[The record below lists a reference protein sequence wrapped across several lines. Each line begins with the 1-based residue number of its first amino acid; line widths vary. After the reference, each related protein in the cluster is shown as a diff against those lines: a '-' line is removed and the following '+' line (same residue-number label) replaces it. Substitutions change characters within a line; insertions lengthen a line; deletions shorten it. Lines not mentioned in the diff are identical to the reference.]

1 MVFIPKDL
9 GCHLKKFI
17 KKFKTRNMKSKLIF
31 SITLVTCVFFSY
43 AQDKILMDA
52 SNSIKIDEL
61 KEKMYTYS
69 SDEFEGKDTPSRGQ
83 QLAVAYLA
91 NHYKN
96 LKIPSVKKN
105 SYFQPVPLQFE
116 GKPKISLNISDKDF
130 KYYDDYISYKNG
142 PDKDYKDED
151 IIFAGF
157 GIEDNKY
164 SDYKNLDVSGKIVIV
179 IGGEPKDKNDEFFIN
194 GKQKSK
200 WSNIRQ
206 EINLKSKIAKSKGA
220 LALIIVDEYLHR
232 RYSYRFRYSDSE
244 KGRKRMELGNEES
257 NNFQV
262 LLFSEKHKEFLL
274 NENLKLN
281 MNFKKD
287 VQTFS
292 ADNVA
297 AIIRGIEFPDEYVIL
312 TAHLDHV
319 GIQNGEIYNGADDNG
334 SGTVALLEI
343 AEAFALAKEQGYSP
357 KRSVVFL
364 HVTAEER
371 GLLGS
376 EYYADYDPLV
386 PIDNT
391 IANLNMDMMGRADP
405 NRGIKNLNYVYVIGS
420 DILSDDLHKINL
432 DANENYAFLELDFRY
447 NDINDPNQFY
457 YRSDHYHFVKNN
469 IPSIFYFSGV
479 HEDYHKPTD
488 TAEKILYEPYK
499 RRVKLIF
506 HTAWSLANSKEKI
519 KLK

>member
-1 MVFIPKDL
+1 MK
-9 GCHLKKFI
+9 LKF
-17 KKFKTRNMKSKLIF
+17 LF
-31 SITLVTCVFFSY
+31 SIALTLTSFFIHGQSE
-43 AQDKILMDA
+43 ALLKA

-61 KEKMYTYS
+61 KEKMYKYA
-69 SDEFEGKDTPSRGQ
+69 SDEFEGKDTPSKGQ
-83 QLAVAYLA
+83 ELAVSYLA
-91 NHYKN
+91 NHYKKLN
-96 LKIPSVKKN
+96 IPPVKNN

-116 GKPKISLNISDKDF
+116 SKPEISLNISNREF
-130 KYYDDYISYKNG
+130 TYYDDYISYKNG
-142 PDKDYKDED
+142 PDKIYKNED
-151 IIFAGF
+151 IVYAGY
-157 GIEDNKY
+157 GIEDNQY
-164 SDYKNLDVSGKIVIV
+164 NDYKGIDVKGKVV
-179 IGGEPKDKNDEFFIN
+179 VAIGGEPMNNNEYFIN
-194 GKQKSK
+194 GKEKSK
-200 WSNIRQ
+200 WSNSRE
-206 EINLKSKIAKSKGA
+206 EINLKANLAKNKGA
-220 LALIIVDEYLHR
+220 LAIIIVDEYLHR
-232 RYSYRFRYSDSE
+232 RYSYRYKYSDS
-244 KGRKRMELGNEES
+244 GRGGKRMELGNEES

-262 LLFSEKHKEFLL
+262 LLFSENHKEYLS
-274 NENLKLN
+274 NDNLKFN

-297 AIIRGIEFPDEYVIL
+297 AIFRGSEFPDEYVIL

-319 GIQNGEIYNGADDNG
+319 GIQNGDIYNGADDNG
-334 SGTVALLEI
+334 SGTVAMLEI
-343 AEAFALAKEQGYSP
+343 AEAFALAKEQGHTP
-357 KRSVVFL
+357 KRSIVFL

-386 PIDNT
+386 PINKT

-420 DILSDDLHKINL
+420 DILSDDLHEINL
-432 DANENYAFLELDFRY
+432 EANEKYANLELDFRY

-506 HTAWSLANSKEKI
+506 HTAWGLVNRNERI

>member
-1 MVFIPKDL
+1 
-9 GCHLKKFI
+9 
-17 KKFKTRNMKSKLIF
+17 MKSKFLFTVLFLISTIF
-31 SITLVTCVFFSY
+31 SFG
-43 AQDKILMDA
+43 QDKILMEA

-61 KEKMYTYS
+61 KEKMYVYS

-83 QLAVAYLA
+83 ELAVSYLA
-91 NHYKN
+91 NHYKKLN
-96 LKIPSVKKN
+96 IPPVKNN

-116 GKPKISLNISDKDF
+116 SKPNISLNISNKDF
-130 KYYDDYISYKNG
+130 TYYDDYISYKNG
-142 PDKDYKDED
+142 PDKRYNDED
-151 IIFAGF
+151 IIYAGF

-164 SDYKNLDVSGKIVIV
+164 NDYKDLDVKGKIVV
-179 IGGEPKDKNDEFFIN
+179 VTGGEPKDSNDEYFIN
-194 GKQKSK
+194 GKEKSK

-206 EINLKSKIAKSKGA
+206 EINLKSQTAKRKGA

-232 RYSYRFRYSDSE
+232 RYSYSYRYSDSG
-244 KGRKRMELGNEES
+244 KGGKRMELGNEES

-262 LLFSEKHKEFLL
+262 LLFSEKHKEYLS
-274 NENLKLN
+274 NNNLKLN
-281 MNFKKD
+281 MNFKKN

-292 ADNVA
+292 ADNVV
-297 AIIRGIEFPDEYVIL
+297 AIIRGTEFPDEYVIL

-319 GIQNGEIYNGADDNG
+319 GIQNGDIYNGADDNG
-334 SGTVALLEI
+334 SGTVAMLEI
-343 AEAFALAKEQGYSP
+343 AEAFALAEEQGYSP

-386 PIDNT
+386 PISNT

-405 NRGIKNLNYVYVIGS
+405 NRGVRNLNYVYIIGS
-420 DILSDDLHKINL
+420 DILSDDLHNINL
-432 DANENYAFLELDFRY
+432 DANNYANLELDFRY

-506 HTAWSLANSKEKI
+506 HTAWGLANRNERI

>member
-1 MVFIPKDL
+1 
-9 GCHLKKFI
+9 
-17 KKFKTRNMKSKLIF
+17 
-31 SITLVTCVFFSY
+31 
-43 AQDKILMDA
+43 
-52 SNSIKIDEL
+52 
-61 KEKMYTYS
+61 
-69 SDEFEGKDTPSRGQ
+69 
-83 QLAVAYLA
+83 
-91 NHYKN
+91 
-96 LKIPSVKKN
+96 
-105 SYFQPVPLQFE
+105 
-116 GKPKISLNISDKDF
+116 
-130 KYYDDYISYKNG
+130 
-142 PDKDYKDED
+142 
-151 IIFAGF
+151 
-157 GIEDNKY
+157 
-164 SDYKNLDVSGKIVIV
+164 
-179 IGGEPKDKNDEFFIN
+179 
-194 GKQKSK
+194 
-200 WSNIRQ
+200 
-206 EINLKSKIAKSKGA
+206 
-220 LALIIVDEYLHR
+220 
-232 RYSYRFRYSDSE
+232 
-244 KGRKRMELGNEES
+244 MELGNEES

-274 NENLKLN
+274 SENLKLN

-506 HTAWSLANSKEKI
+506 HTAWGLANSKEKI

>member
-1 MVFIPKDL
+1 MK
-9 GCHLKKFI
+9 LKFLLYI
-17 KKFKTRNMKSKLIF
+17 ALALSPIF
-31 SITLVTCVFFSY
+31 TLCQSE
-43 AQDKILMDA
+43 ILLEA

-61 KEKMYTYS
+61 KEKMSKYS
-69 SDEFEGKDTPSRGQ
+69 SDEFEGKGTPSKGQ
-83 QLAVAYLA
+83 ELAVVYLA
-91 NHYKN
+91 NHYKKLN
-96 LKIPSVKKN
+96 IPPVKNK

-116 GKPKISLNISDKDF
+116 SKPEINLNISNKDF
-130 KYYDDYISYKNG
+130 SYYDDYISYKNG
-142 PDKDYKDED
+142 PDKIYANED
-151 IIFAGF
+151 IIYAGY
-157 GIEDNKY
+157 GIEDNLY
-164 SDYKNLDVSGKIVIV
+164 SDYKDVNVKGKVV
-179 IGGEPKDKNDEFFIN
+179 VVSGGEPKKNNEYFIN
-194 GKQKSK
+194 GKEKSK

-206 EINLKSKIAKSKGA
+206 EINLKSETAKSKGA

-232 RYSYRFRYSDSE
+232 RYSYTNKYSDSGRGE
-244 KGRKRMELGNEES
+244 KKMKLGNKES
-257 NNFQV
+257 NDFQV
-262 LLFSEKHKEFLL
+262 LLFSEKHKEYLS
-274 NENLKLN
+274 NDNLKLN
-281 MNFKKD
+281 MYFKKD
-287 VQTFS
+287 VQPFS

-297 AIIRGIEFPDEYVIL
+297 AIIRGSEFPDEYIIL

-319 GIQNGEIYNGADDNG
+319 GVQNGDIYNGADDNG
-334 SGTVALLEI
+334 SGTVAMLEI
-343 AEAFALAKEQGYSP
+343 AEAFALAKEQGYLP

-376 EYYADYDPLV
+376 EYYADFDPLV
-386 PIDNT
+386 PIENT

-405 NRGIKNLNYVYVIGS
+405 NRGVKNLNYVYIIGS

-432 DANENYAFLELDFRY
+432 EANENYANLELDFRF

-469 IPSIFYFSGV
+469 IPAIFYFSGV
-479 HEDYHKPTD
+479 HEDYHQPTD

-506 HTAWSLANSKEKI
+506 HTAWGLANSKEKI

>member
-1 MVFIPKDL
+1 M
-9 GCHLKKFI
+9 
-17 KKFKTRNMKSKLIF
+17 RSKLFLLITF
-31 SITLVTCVFFSY
+31 SLGSIYIIGQNEVL
-43 AQDKILMDA
+43 LEA

-61 KEKMYTYS
+61 KEKMYKYS
-69 SDEFEGKDTPSRGQ
+69 SDEFEGKDTPSKGQ
-83 QLAVAYLA
+83 ELAVIYLA
-91 NHYKN
+91 NHYKKLN
-96 LKIPSVKKN
+96 IPPVKNN

-116 GKPKISLNISDKDF
+116 NKPEISLNISDKYF
-130 KYYDDYISYKNG
+130 TYYDDYISYQNG
-142 PDKDYKDED
+142 PDKIYSNED
-151 IIFAGF
+151 ILYAGY
-157 GIEDNKY
+157 GIEDNRY
-164 SDYKNLDVSGKIVIV
+164 SDYKDIDVKGKVV
-179 IGGEPKDKNDEFFIN
+179 VVSGGEPMKNNEYFIN
-194 GKQKSK
+194 GKEKSK

-206 EINLKSKIAKSKGA
+206 EINLKSETAKSKGA

-232 RYSYRFRYSDSE
+232 RYSYRNKYSDI
-244 KGRKRMELGNEES
+244 GRGEKRMKLGNKES

-262 LLFSEKHKEFLL
+262 LLFSEKHKEYLL
-274 NENLKLN
+274 NDNLRLN

-287 VQTFS
+287 VQKFS

-297 AIIRGIEFPDEYVIL
+297 AIIRGAEFPDEYVIL

-319 GIQNGEIYNGADDNG
+319 GVQNGDIYNGADDNG
-334 SGTVALLEI
+334 SGTVAMLEI
-343 AEAFALAKEQGYSP
+343 AEAFALAKEQGYLP
-357 KRSVVFL
+357 KRSIVFL

-376 EYYADYDPLV
+376 EYYADFDPLV
-386 PIDNT
+386 PIENT

-405 NRGIKNLNYVYVIGS
+405 NRGVKNLNYVYVIGS

-432 DANENYAFLELDFRY
+432 EANENYANLELDFRF

-469 IPSIFYFSGV
+469 IPAIFYFSGV
-479 HEDYHKPTD
+479 HEDYHQPTD

-506 HTAWSLANSKEKI
+506 HTAWGLANSKEKI

>member
-1 MVFIPKDL
+1 
-9 GCHLKKFI
+9 
-17 KKFKTRNMKSKLIF
+17 MKSKFLFTVLFLISTIF
-31 SITLVTCVFFSY
+31 SFG
-43 AQDKILMDA
+43 QDKILMEA

-69 SDEFEGKDTPSRGQ
+69 SDEFEGKDTPSKGQ
-83 QLAVAYLA
+83 ELAIGYLA
-91 NHYKN
+91 DHYKN
-96 LKIPSVKKN
+96 LKIPSIKDN
-105 SYFQPVPLQFE
+105 TYFQRVPLQFE
-116 GKPKISLNISDKDF
+116 SKPNISLNISNKDF
-130 KYYDDYISYKNG
+130 AYYEDYISYKNG
-142 PDKDYKDED
+142 PDKSYKDED
-151 IIFAGF
+151 IIYAGF
-157 GIEDNKY
+157 GIQENKY
-164 SDYKNLDVSGKIVIV
+164 NDYKDLDVKGKIVIV
-179 IGGEPKDKNDEFFIN
+179 SGGEPKNNNDEYFIN
-194 GKQKSK
+194 GKEKSK

-206 EINLKSKIAKSKGA
+206 EINLKSQIAKRKGA
-220 LALIIVDEYLHR
+220 LALIIVDEYLYR
-232 RYSYRFRYSDSE
+232 RYSYRYRYSDSG
-244 KGRKRMELGNEES
+244 KGGKRMELGNEES

-262 LLFSEKHKEFLL
+262 LLFSEKHKEYLS
-274 NENLKLN
+274 NDNLKLD
-281 MNFKKD
+281 MNFKKN

-297 AIIRGIEFPDEYVIL
+297 AIVRGTEFPDEYVIL

-319 GIQNGEIYNGADDNG
+319 GIQNGDIYNGADDNG
-334 SGTVALLEI
+334 SGTVAMLEI
-343 AEAFALAKEQGYSP
+343 AEAFALAREQGYSP

-386 PIDNT
+386 PIKNT

-405 NRGIKNLNYVYVIGS
+405 NRGVKNLNYVYVIGS
-420 DILSDDLHKINL
+420 DILSDDLHNINIE
-432 DANENYAFLELDFRY
+432 ANNYANLELDFRF

-506 HTAWSLANSKEKI
+506 HTAWGLANSEERI
-519 KLK
+519 KLN

>member
-1 MVFIPKDL
+1 
-9 GCHLKKFI
+9 
-17 KKFKTRNMKSKLIF
+17 MKSKFLFTVLFLISTIF
-31 SITLVTCVFFSY
+31 SFG
-43 AQDKILMDA
+43 QDKILMEA

-61 KEKMYTYS
+61 KEKMYVYS

-83 QLAVAYLA
+83 ELAVNYLA
-91 NHYKN
+91 NHYKKLN
-96 LKIPSVKKN
+96 IPAVKNN

-116 GKPKISLNISDKDF
+116 SKPNISLNISDKEF
-130 KYYDDYISYKNG
+130 TYYDDYISYKNG
-142 PDKDYKDED
+142 PDKRYKDED
-151 IIFAGF
+151 IIYAGF

-164 SDYKNLDVSGKIVIV
+164 NDYKDLDVEGKIVIV
-179 IGGEPKDKNDEFFIN
+179 IGGEPKDSNDEYFIN
-194 GKQKSK
+194 GKEKSK
-200 WSNIRQ
+200 WSNVRQ
-206 EINLKSKIAKSKGA
+206 EINLKSQIAKRKGA

-232 RYSYRFRYSDSE
+232 RYSYSYRYSDSD
-244 KGRKRMELGNEES
+244 KGGKRMELGNEES

-262 LLFSEKHKEFLL
+262 LLFSEKHKEYLS
-274 NENLKLN
+274 NNNLKLN
-281 MNFKKD
+281 MNFKKN

-297 AIIRGIEFPDEYVIL
+297 AIIRGTEFPDEYVIL

-319 GIQNGEIYNGADDNG
+319 GIKNGDIYNGADDNG
-334 SGTVALLEI
+334 SGTVAMLEI

-386 PIDNT
+386 PISNT

-405 NRGIKNLNYVYVIGS
+405 NRGVRNLNYVYIIGS
-420 DILSDDLHKINL
+420 DILSDDLHNINL
-432 DANENYAFLELDFRY
+432 DANNYANLELDFRY

-506 HTAWSLANSKEKI
+506 HTAWGLANRDERI